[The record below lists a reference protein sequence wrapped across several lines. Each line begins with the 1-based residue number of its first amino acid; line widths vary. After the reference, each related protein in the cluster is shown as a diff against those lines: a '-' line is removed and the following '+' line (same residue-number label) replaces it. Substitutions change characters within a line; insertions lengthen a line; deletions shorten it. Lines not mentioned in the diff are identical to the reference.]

1 MALITFTSAAG
12 SRGVTT
18 TVVGLMLSWPRP
30 VVAVEADPSGGSQ
43 SLAGYFRGLARPG
56 LSELALAHRQLQ
68 LTEELGARLFPVAD
82 SQASVLPGIRTPV
95 QAASVAGVWDALL
108 AALRQLEAADGVDVL
123 VDAGRLGLLGSP
135 DPLIAE
141 ADVTVVVAG
150 SGLPELA
157 AVRAWL
163 PWLARGAAEL
173 KLVLVEPGRP
183 YAAGD
188 VERDL
193 GVPVL
198 ATLPWNPPTARW
210 WSHGEPEPRRRWTRS
225 PLAKAVG
232 GLGAALRE
240 STGTVSVAEVAG
252 QEGTIR

>member
-18 TVVGLMLSWPRP
+18 TVVGLMLTWPRP
-30 VVAVEADPSGGSQ
+30 VVVVEADPSGGSQ
-43 SLAGYFRGLARPG
+43 ILAGYFRGLARPG

-68 LTEELGARLFPVAD
+68 LTEELAARLFPVAD

-95 QAASVAGVWDALL
+95 QAASVAGLWDALL

-141 ADVTVVVAG
+141 ADATVVVAG

-163 PWLARGAAEL
+163 PWLARGSAEL

-183 YAAGD
+183 YSAGD

-193 GVPVL
+193 GVPVV

-210 WSHGEPEPRRRWTRS
+210 WSHGEPEPRRRWRRS
-225 PLAKAVG
+225 PLRTAVT

-240 STGTVSVAEVAG
+240 GTGTVALAEVAG
-252 QEGTIR
+252 PEGTIR